1 MATDRKKTI
10 LVSGATGHQGGAVL
24 RHLLERGFAVRA
36 LTRDP
41 DKPGAR
47 SLQAPGIEVARG
59 NFDDLQ
65 SLMRALDGAY
75 GAYSVQD
82 STPGFETEVRQGI
95 AFADAANRSGI
106 EHFVYSS
113 VASADRKTG
122 LPHFE
127 SKARIEEH
135 IRTTG
140 MRHTILRPVFF
151 MENLLGIRAGIEQ
164 GTFAMPLSPQRKL
177 QMIAVDDIGAFA
189 AMAFEHSGSWADRA
203 MELAGDDLTMQE
215 IAQALSLKTGQ
226 SVRYAQTP
234 WDAFEKQMGK
244 GMADMFH
251 WFEREGY
258 HVDLAAVRAHRP
270 ETLNFTQ
277 WLNKWWQLAHRTA

>member
-1 MATDRKKTI
+1 MGTDRKKTI

-164 GTFAMPLSPQRKL
+164 GTFA
-177 QMIAVDDIGAFA
+177 FA
-189 AMAFEHSGSWADRA
+189 AIAFEHSGSWADRA